1 MRIKRRRV
9 NKLKT
14 KAFKASIKNEKTK
27 KYRVHSDFIS
37 SVINE
42 EIKPYE
48 DDLKSYEKYR
58 AALNEKTVENYFQ
71 NSKHDETTENI
82 DSDSEIKNIINKAF
96 NKPKELIRGP
106 IKKLI
111 EKNRIN
117 R

>member
-14 KAFKASIKNEKTK
+14 KAFKASIKNEVSK

-58 AALNEKTVENYFQ
+58 ATLNEKNC
-71 NSKHDETTENI
+71 
-82 DSDSEIKNIINKAF
+82 
-96 NKPKELIRGP
+96 G
-106 IKKLI
+106 KLFS
-111 EKNRIN
+111 NF
-117 R
+117 